1 MQAYKSLL
9 VLAVATALSACG
21 GSSDDNNSTV
31 TPPVAVALPTVVAG
45 TVSNPTANSV
55 TVNGYNVDTQN
66 TTVSYAGQTLPAS
79 VLTEGTVVEVIS
91 RNNTVQQIKLN
102 PSVAGTVTDS
112 SSQQFTVAGQTF
124 NYAATTLNSGD
135 FVLVSTRLQ
144 ADGSTV
150 VSAVTV
156 LQGNDIPL
164 YFELEGYIQQLNSN
178 QQSFILNNDSVD
190 YSAARIEDGPLQNGQ
205 WVEVF
210 GRYSGDVFQA
220 VDVDVEDYRSTDG
233 DMEIEGL
240 ITWVNAEKTA
250 FELSGKMQFSISA
263 TTRFDDGSVQDL
275 VAGRYVEV
283 TVQQQNGQP
292 VVTEIEFTGQRQPV
306 QPDNTRPQ
314 KFSLTGVAS
323 YQAGVFSIN
332 GFDFTLDNNTRYD
345 DQLTTALLDGASLE
359 IEGVVRNGQ
368 FIIREIERA
377 DNEPDIDLEGQVTE
391 GRLWGYRATDDSLQL
406 FEGQWAD
413 VDCWFDGVSL
423 SQCKAD
429 D

>member
-9 VLAVATALSACG
+9 VLAVAAALSACG
-21 GSSDDNNSTV
+21 GSSDNNNSTV
-31 TPPVAVALPTVVAG
+31 TPPVAAALPAVVAG
-45 TVSNPTANSV
+45 TVSNPTASSV
-55 TVNGYNVDTQN
+55 TVNGYNVDTRN

-91 RNNTVQQIKLN
+91 RNNTVQQIKLD

-144 ADGSTV
+144 ADGSSA

-156 LQGNDIPL
+156 LQGSDIPL

-178 QQSFILNNDSVD
+178 QQSFTLNNDRVD
-190 YSAARIEDGPLQNGQ
+190 YNAAKIEDGPLQNGQ

-210 GRYSGDVFQA
+210 GRYSSDVFQA

-250 FELSGKMQFSISA
+250 FELSGKMQFSISS
-263 TTRFDDGSVQDL
+263 TPRFDDGSVQDL
-275 VAGRYVEV
+275 VAGRYVEI

-292 VVTEIEFTGQRQPV
+292 VVTEIEFTGQRQPG

-323 YQAGVFSIN
+323 YQASVFSIN
-332 GFDFTLDNNTRYD
+332 GFEFTLDNNTRYD
-345 DQLTTALLDGASLE
+345 DQLTMALLDGASLE

-368 FIIREIERA
+368 FIVREIERA
-377 DNEPDIDLEGQVTE
+377 DNELDIDLEGQVTE
-391 GRLWGYRATDDSLQL
+391 GRLWGYRAADNSLQP
-406 FEGQWAD
+406 FENQWAD